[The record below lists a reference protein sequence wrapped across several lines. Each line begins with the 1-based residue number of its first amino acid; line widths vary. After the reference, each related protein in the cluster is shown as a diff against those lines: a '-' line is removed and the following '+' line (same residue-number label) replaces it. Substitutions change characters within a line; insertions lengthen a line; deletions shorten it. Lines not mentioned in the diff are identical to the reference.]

1 MSAGRGVPPPPTHA
15 GLVRRALV
23 GLYPREWQ
31 RRYGDELVELLAMTS
46 LTAPTVIDTLR
57 GAADAHLHLDRV
69 LGTPRSAEMRTRS
82 ACSAVMA
89 GWVMLAL
96 AASGVAKSTE
106 GPAFSAAAHTHPLI
120 AVSRLL
126 AIAAFGTATAALA
139 AAGAGVVGVAARQF
153 SRHRDRRGWP
163 LLMVP
168 VASVVLVL
176 AAGTGA
182 GAVAAG
188 SVHGSRNLALVAAL
202 LLVVL
207 VCAVASVAAGVAVV
221 GHTELPGWL
230 LRGLG
235 WVLPVATGAM
245 ALAFVSGCAYGLAVW
260 VDEPGLFRSDNGIVA
275 TYLPLTWVVLLVVA
289 GLAVAVPTRSTVRHL
304 RVAIRRGVEEP
315 RS

>member
-1 MSAGRGVPPPPTHA
+1 VGA
-15 GLVRRALV
+15 VRRALV
-23 GLYPREWQ
+23 GLYPREWR
-31 RRYGDELVELLAMTS
+31 RRYGDELLELLAMTS
-46 LTAPTVIDTLR
+46 LTIPTVIDTLR
-57 GAADAHLHLDRV
+57 GAVDAHLHLDEILRS
-69 LGTPRSAEMRTRS
+69 PRSAEMWTRS
-82 ACSAVMA
+82 ACSALMV
-89 GWVMLAL
+89 GWVMLGL

-106 GPAFSAAAHTHPLI
+106 GPAFSAAAHAHPLM

-126 AIAAFGTATAALA
+126 AIAGFATATAALA
-139 AAGAGVVGVAARQF
+139 AAGAGVVGMAVRQF
-153 SRHRDRRGWP
+153 SRRRDRRGGT

-168 VASVVLVL
+168 FACVALVL
-176 AAGTGA
+176 AAGVGA
-182 GAVAAG
+182 GALAAG
-188 SVHGSRNLALVAAL
+188 SVRGSRNLALLAAL
-202 LLVVL
+202 LLVIL

-221 GHTELPGWL
+221 ERTELPGWL

-275 TYLPLTWVVLLVVA
+275 TYLPLNWVVLLLLA

-315 RS
+315 RA